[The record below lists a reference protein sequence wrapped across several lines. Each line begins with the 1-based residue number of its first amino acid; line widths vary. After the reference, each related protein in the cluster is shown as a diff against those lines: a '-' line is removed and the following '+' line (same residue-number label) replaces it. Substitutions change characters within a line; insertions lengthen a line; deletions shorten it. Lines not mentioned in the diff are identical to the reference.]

1 MRTPRLIG
9 LVLLAL
15 TLGVGSAAAQD
26 YPRIQAEIDLTD
38 RRIENA
44 ERIVSASDNEQA
56 RIELNEAMRIQ
67 GDAKT
72 ALSQS
77 RPRIALDL
85 TLRARQRAD
94 RAIALVNRLPDPDR
108 VVAQIE
114 RTQDLL
120 DRARER
126 IEECDNDQARAMLQ
140 TAGEMQRRAQ
150 DAAKEGH
157 YLGALQLTMG
167 ARERIHRALRMCRLD
182 ENVQESAER
191 ALRRTDELIQRARE
205 QINDRSGEVARRELD
220 RAVEIQGRAQ
230 AEYRSQHFEASIRL
244 TLSAR
249 SFAFRALRR
258 SGS

>member
-1 MRTPRLIG
+1 MRTTRFIG
-9 LVLLAL
+9 LALVAL
-15 TLGVGSAAAQD
+15 TLGVGPAAAQD
-26 YPRIQAEIDLTD
+26 FPLVQAEIDQTD
-38 RRIENA
+38 RRIESA
-44 ERIVSASDNEQA
+44 ERVVSSSDNDQA
-56 RIELNEAMRIQ
+56 RTELNEAMRIQ
-67 GDAKT
+67 ADAKT

-77 RPRIALDL
+77 HPRIGLDL
-85 TLRARQRAD
+85 TMRARQRAD

-120 DRARER
+120 DRARDP
-126 IEECDNDQARAMLQ
+126 IEECNNDQARATLS

-150 DAAKEGH
+150 DAAKDGH

-167 ARERIHRALRMCRLD
+167 ARERAHRALRMCRLD
-182 ENVQESAER
+182 ENMQDSAER
-191 ALRRTDELIQRARE
+191 ALRRTDEVIQRAHERV
-205 QINDRSGEVARRELD
+205 NDRSPEVARRELN

-230 AEYRSQHFEASIRL
+230 AEYRSEHFEPSIRL

-249 SFAFRALRR
+249 TFALRALRR